1 MTGPSVKHPRF
12 SLAGR
17 STALVLALCGGWAV
31 LPSWAHAHRADATGG
46 IGGTGI
52 GPGRAP
58 VMTPAGGETG
68 GIGGTG
74 IGPGRAPVMT
84 PAGGETGGIGGTGI
98 GPANARIV
106 GYGPIQRFGS
116 VFVNGREYALTGQ
129 TLVTIDG
136 SAATVAALRIGD
148 IAQVRGFT
156 TGPHR
161 GLALSISVRDAIIG
175 PVSAVAHHGTAFTV
189 LGQRVVAAT
198 AGKPFMAL
206 KPGEMVAVSAQRQ
219 ADGNWAAQR
228 VSVHPADNR
237 FRLEAKVSAVEPGVI
252 VVAGTTIAAPKAL
265 IAGVQPGDRVAV
277 SGTIKGA
284 HLQATD
290 VIRRPIALGA
300 PGTRI
305 EVQNY
310 FRSAGVGRIV
320 AADGMVATG
329 ALPKAPLS
337 GLKSVMID
345 GQITAP
351 NTIAIQHIDID
362 EAVAPDLAGVGA
374 QRADSVGALETQEP
388 GGDVAEPQTNSDGEV
403 APPDDVGAPVDI
415 EPPEVNEPSAPTPDV
430 EPPEI
435 TPPHVED
442 PTSQVEPP
450 EIDTPSDK

>member
-31 LPSWAHAHRADATGG
+31 LPSWAHAHRADA
-46 IGGTGI
+46 
-52 GPGRAP
+52 
-58 VMTPAGGETG
+58 TG

-219 ADGNWAAQR
+219 ADGNWAASQ
-228 VSVHPADNR
+228 SLGGGAGCHCGGWHNDCGAQGADR
-237 FRLEAKVSAVEPGVI
+237 RGT
-252 VVAGTTIAAPKAL
+252 AGGPCC
-265 IAGVQPGDRVAV
+265 GQWNHQG
-277 SGTIKGA
+277 
-284 HLQATD
+284 
-290 VIRRPIALGA
+290 RP
-300 PGTRI
+300 
-305 EVQNY
+305 
-310 FRSAGVGRIV
+310 
-320 AADGMVATG
+320 
-329 ALPKAPLS
+329 
-337 GLKSVMID
+337 
-345 GQITAP
+345 
-351 NTIAIQHIDID
+351 
-362 EAVAPDLAGVGA
+362 LAG
-374 QRADSVGALETQEP
+374 D
-388 GGDVAEPQTNSDGEV
+388 
-403 APPDDVGAPVDI
+403 
-415 EPPEVNEPSAPTPDV
+415 
-430 EPPEI
+430 
-435 TPPHVED
+435 
-442 PTSQVEPP
+442 
-450 EIDTPSDK
+450 